1 MLSERPGPLALCIAL
16 CSALWLWSQVLCG
29 TERARVARGGARR
42 TNAGGAFD
50 LRRADEPRAAREAG
64 RLDILVHFRD

>member
-1 MLSERPGPLALCIAL
+1 MSDRDLSHSASHSAPLSGSGVEFCAERNVLAWRVVEPG
-16 CSALWLWSQVLCG
+16 
-29 TERARVARGGARR
+29 R